1 MAGDQIT
8 ETEREYQE
16 FVRQLT
22 EEVYMNHQGVIEVDT
37 DEEPKTIGTSALGG
51 CLAVA
56 AVIEDESG
64 KRRCGLAHYDP
75 MTLRLELERKPT
87 PESIVH
93 LFNQTA
99 QVDVGK
105 LVKKGVVVMSI
116 DPDGQQKA
124 FIDGIKT
131 EAHYLLGCDDVKI
144 IDYGSNPNE
153 RLAVKLP
160 NKSAGSPTVATKH
173 SVQELHW

>member
-8 ETEREYQE
+8 ETEREYQA
-16 FVRQLT
+16 FIKQLT
-22 EEVYMNHQGVIEVDT
+22 TEVYMNHQDIIEVDS
-37 DEEPKTIGTSALGG
+37 EGAPKTIGTSALGG

-56 AVIEDESG
+56 AVVEDENG

-75 MTLRLELERKPT
+75 MTLRLELERRPT
-87 PESIVH
+87 SESIVR
-93 LFNQTA
+93 LFNCTA
-99 QVDVGK
+99 QVDVRK
-105 LVKKGVVVMSI
+105 LVRKGVIVMSI

-124 FIDGIKT
+124 FVDGIKT
-131 EAHYLLGCDDVKI
+131 EAHYLLGCDDVNV
-144 IDYGSNPNE
+144 IDYRSNLNE

-173 SVQELHW
+173 SVQKLHW